1 MKTIPVCKDCDV
13 SLRFD
18 GYASMGGNH
27 SNYYKCPKCERVVT
41 IYDYDLP
48 HIEVKA
54 PTKKF

>member
-1 MKTIPVCKDCDV
+1 IPVCKDCDV